1 MSSSP
6 RCIKMKLIVQIKFN
20 SEKERITKF
29 GDYRYLVYLKIKKEE
44 EGAMNYFLNLMSK
57 EIGIPI
63 KNIHYSGK
71 HGENYH
77 FELD

>member
-1 MSSSP
+1 
-6 RCIKMKLIVQIKFN
+6 MKLIVQIKFN

-77 FELD
+77 FELN